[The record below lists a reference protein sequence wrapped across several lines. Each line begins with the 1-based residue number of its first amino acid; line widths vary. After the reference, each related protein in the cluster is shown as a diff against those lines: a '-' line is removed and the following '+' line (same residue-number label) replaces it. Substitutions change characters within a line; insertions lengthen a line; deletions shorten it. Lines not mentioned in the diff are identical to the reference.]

1 MSCLVGSGVICS
13 KKLSLTQSELGDLFQ
28 CFHIGLSNVT
38 MNYSW
43 LLTCLPQDIQDP
55 CVIRKWCN
63 IECVQQGKPLG
74 SSTWQ
79 TWVWALSCPIAH
91 QEPVAATQSFCVLF
105 SLFVKWTSFY
115 SYHRVV
121 HSMKLYLKIDS
132 NINNARFIV
141 NFHSLHPILHSGH
154 L

>member
-1 MSCLVGSGVICS
+1 MSVHIIDAKGGRVTSRFRTHLPQHIWASFQLSRAICNPKRASIYTFKQQLSELAFPSTMSCLVGSGVICS

-74 SSTWQ
+74 SST
-79 TWVWALSCPIAH
+79 
-91 QEPVAATQSFCVLF
+91 
-105 SLFVKWTSFY
+105 
-115 SYHRVV
+115 
-121 HSMKLYLKIDS
+121 
-132 NINNARFIV
+132 
-141 NFHSLHPILHSGH
+141 
-154 L
+154 